1 MKIKID
7 PLDPPEEKIKI
18 VLEALREGKIILYPT
33 DTVYG
38 IGANIF
44 NLEAV
49 ERIYKIK
56 KRPHNKPLSVCVSSI
71 DQIHKIA
78 HLNRDTGKKLNTI
91 FPGPF
96 TVILKKKD
104 IVNPILTA
112 GGEKIGIRIPESKIC
127 MELSSK
133 FPITTTSANISGKPI
148 PESVDGVWKQFI
160 GEIDLIIDAGTCR
173 HGVHSTVIDM
183 TVSPPLILRKG
194 VKIPPFYSSKMN

>member
-7 PLDPPEEKIKI
+7 PQDPPQEKIKI
-18 VLEALREGKIILYPT
+18 ALEALNEGKIILYPT

-44 NLEAV
+44 NIKALKKV
-49 ERIYKIK
+49 YKIK
-56 KRPHNKPLSVCVSSI
+56 KRPFNKPLSVCVSSF

-78 HLNRDTGKKLNTI
+78 HLDRDTQKKLYNI

-112 GGEKIGIRIPESKIC
+112 GGEKIGIRIPHSKIC
-127 MELSSK
+127 MELSSQ

-148 PESVDGVWKQFI
+148 PESVDEILKQFN
-160 GEIDLIIDAGTCR
+160 GEIDLILDAGICK
-173 HGVHSTVIDM
+173 HGIHSTIIDM

-194 VKIPPFYSSKMN
+194 VKMPPF